1 MANTTESSNPAYTP
15 YRGMSALAEPVLT
28 IITAT
33 GQMASPGVLTEP
45 QPTSNEKVAF
55 SDRETAPRADSR
67 WQTALSWQ
75 RILNYAG
82 SVKKVYHDQPT
93 VLKTFLAGLGE
104 LYEDFSL
111 VGLMSFIRQTDKL
124 FANDDEIFA
133 SLGDTLPSHPWVLAE
148 YHIALLRRRRY
159 EAMVSNQVRD

>member
-1 MANTTESSNPAYTP
+1 
-15 YRGMSALAEPVLT
+15 MS
-28 IITAT
+28 
-33 GQMASPGVLTEP
+33 
-45 QPTSNEKVAF
+45 
-55 SDRETAPRADSR
+55 DCETAPRADSR
-67 WQTALSWQ
+67 WQAALSWQ

-93 VLKTFLAGLGE
+93 VLKTFLAGLGD

-124 FANDDEIFA
+124 FTNDDEIFA
-133 SLGDTLPSHPWVLAE
+133 SLGDTLPSHPWILSE

-159 EAMVSNQVRD
+159 EAIISKQVRE